1 MRKFFLVVILL
12 LPSLGLLG
20 QNTIIQGRI
29 LNSNNN
35 TAISSVKVIRL
46 DSLYDT
52 SSDEKG
58 FFEIRVPKSD
68 KIEILFSHPDYVLL
82 TKDIRPELLKTP
94 LLIKLQPKLS
104 ADLDSTLKSYK
115 NMLAFAPIEMLFLGL
130 TFEYERRITL
140 RHAVGSYATGLL
152 NQGAWMLNANSSGI
166 TLKGIKIEPFYRFYI
181 RDDYKDIGFVQVKLV
196 YANFTINDHHYSQP
210 AIVTLAQCFGIGVAW
225 GWKFMHSRFPRHSLE
240 LVLGA
245 KFVPFITEDESMNE
259 LIKNYRREYWW
270 NVVGPGAVFDI
281 KFTLGGIF

>member
-1 MRKFFLVVILL
+1 MRKFFLFVIILL
-12 LPSLGLLG
+12 PVLGLLG
-20 QNTIIQGRI
+20 QNAIIQGRI
-29 LNSNNN
+29 LNNNNN

-58 FFEIRVPKSD
+58 FFEIVVPKGE
-68 KIEILFSHPDYVLL
+68 KIELLFSHPDYVLL
-82 TKDIRPELLKTP
+82 TKDIKADLIKTP
-94 LLIKLQPKLS
+94 LLIKLHPNIY
-104 ADLDSTLKSYK
+104 AEHDSGKMIYM
-115 NMLAFAPIEMLFLGL
+115 NMLAFAPVELLFLGL

-140 RHAVGSYATGLL
+140 NHAVGSYATAML
-152 NQGAWMLNANSSGI
+152 NQGLWMINSDI
-166 TLKGIKIEPFYRFYI
+166 RLKGIKLEPFYRFYV
-181 RDDYKDIGFVQVKLV
+181 RDDEKDIGFVQVKIV
-196 YANFTINDHHYSQP
+196 YANFTINDQNYSAPTTVTP
-210 AIVTLAQCFGIGVAW
+210 AQGFGFGLAW
-225 GWKFMHSRFPRHSLE
+225 GWKFMHGRFPRHSLE